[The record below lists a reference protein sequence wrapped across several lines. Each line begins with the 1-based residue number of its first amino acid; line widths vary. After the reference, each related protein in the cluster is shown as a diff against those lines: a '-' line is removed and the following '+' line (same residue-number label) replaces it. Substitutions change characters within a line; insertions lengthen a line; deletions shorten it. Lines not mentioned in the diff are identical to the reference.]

1 MNIIV
6 CIKQVPANTQV
17 KLNPVTNTL
26 IRDGIQSVINIY
38 DMHAIE
44 TALTLREIYGGKITV
59 ITMGPPQAEEILK
72 TAIGMTADEAVLIC
86 GREFAG
92 ADTLATSYTLAKA
105 IEKIGNYD
113 LIICGKQAVDGD
125 TAQVGPGISQ
135 WLNIPLVSCVNKIE
149 KSEGNKITLHRH
161 MDDGTDVLTSSL
173 PAVLTVVKEI
183 NEPRIESIKGKL
195 RAKDY
200 KITVLNANLLNC
212 DSEQIGLKGSPTFV
226 NKVFVPQRS
235 GNKEILEGSPSEKA
249 ACLAK
254 KLREAQLIV

>member
-6 CIKQVPANTQV
+6 CVKQVPANTQV

-44 TALTLREIYGGKITV
+44 TALELKENYGGKVTV

-72 TAIGMTADEAVLIC
+72 TAIGMTCDEAYLVC

-105 IEKIGNYD
+105 IEQIGNAD

-125 TAQVGPGISQ
+125 TAQVGPGIAQ
-135 WLNIPLVSCVNKIE
+135 WLNMPLVSCVDKIE
-149 KSEGNKITLHRH
+149 SVDNNEIILHRH
-161 MDDGTDVLTSSL
+161 MDDGTDVIKSKL
-173 PAVLTVVKEI
+173 PAVITTVKEI

-195 RAKDY
+195 RAKGY
-200 KITVLNANLLNC
+200 KATVLNGETIGC
-212 DSEQIGLKGSPTFV
+212 DFEQIGLKGSPTFV

-235 GNKEILEGSPSEKA
+235 GNKEIIEGNTAQQAQTVIS
-249 ACLAK
+249 
-254 KLREAQLIV
+254 KLRQAQLVV

>member
-44 TALTLREIYGGKITV
+44 TALDLRETYGGKVTV
-59 ITMGPPQAEEILK
+59 ITMGPPQAEDILK
-72 TAIGMTADEAVLIC
+72 TAIGMTCDEAYLIC

-105 IEKIGNYD
+105 IEKIGNVD

-125 TAQVGPGISQ
+125 TAQVGPGIAQ

-149 KSEGNKITLHRH
+149 SLNGNDIILHRH
-161 MDDGTDVLTSSL
+161 MDDGTDVVKSTL
-173 PAVLTVVKEI
+173 PALITTVKEI

-195 RAKDY
+195 RAKNY
-200 KITVLNANLLNC
+200 KVTVLDGEALGCNF
-212 DSEQIGLKGSPTFV
+212 EQLGLKGSPTFV

-235 GNKEILEGSPSEKA
+235 GNKELLDGCPSDQ
-249 ACLAK
+249 AK
-254 KLREAQLIV
+254 TVISKLRQAQLVV